1 MATHQPGHYYPGSP
15 YRYRDTEALP
25 EVPKERM
32 PWAMLAG
39 ALLAL
44 LLVVGMIIGFWRA
57 ASAPRPVIESPDF
70 GSPPGDIQ
78 PRPR

>member
-1 MATHQPGHYYPGSP
+1 
-15 YRYRDTEALP
+15 
-25 EVPKERM
+25 
-32 PWAMLAG
+32 MLAG

-57 ASAPRPVIESPDF
+57 ASAPRPIIESPDF